1 MLAEA
6 LKLVSFV
13 MPVLDEART
22 LASSVESVLAQQL
35 PAGYRAELIIALG
48 PSQDDSSEIARALVT
63 ANPKAKI
70 TLVEVAQKSTPVS
83 LNHAIAA
90 SRGEV
95 VVRVDGH
102 SELEPDYTATA
113 ISVLLADPQRGNVG
127 GRMLAEGKTDFEQA
141 VAWAYN
147 SRWGLGGGKFHVG
160 GEAGEADSVYLG
172 VFRREALE
180 AVGGFDEQMKRA
192 QDWQL
197 NQRLRAAGWQVWF
210 EPTLRVRYRPRGTAT
225 ALARQFFKT
234 GLWRGRLSRQDLA
247 GTSLRYFA
255 PPALVLATLVGFP
268 LLVYLGAVLLI
279 ALGARLELKPQRL
292 LIVVLPIMHYCWG
305 AGFIAG
311 VIAGGG
317 PSEQA
322 RRD

>member
-1 MLAEA
+1 MAESS
-6 LKLVSFV
+6 KLVSFV

-22 LASSVESVLAQQL
+22 LVHAVESVLAQKL
-35 PAGYRAELIIALG
+35 PRGYRSELIIALG
-48 PSQDDSSEIARALVT
+48 PSQDGTGEIARALVA
-63 ANPKAKI
+63 ANPKAVI
-70 TLVEVAQKSTPVS
+70 TLVDVPQKSTPVS
-83 LNHAIAA
+83 LNRAIAA

-95 VVRVDGH
+95 IVRVDGH
-102 SELEPDYTATA
+102 SELEPEYTKIALKA
-113 ISVLLADPQRGNVG
+113 LAADPKRGNVG
-127 GRMLAEGKTDFEQA
+127 GLMLAEGKTDFEQA

-160 GEAGEADSVYLG
+160 GEAGEADTVYLG

-180 AVGGFDEQMKRA
+180 AVGGFDERMKRA

-268 LLVYLGAVLLI
+268 LLVYLAAVVLI
-279 ALGARLELKPQRL
+279 ALGARLELKPQRW

-317 PSEQA
+317 PSA
-322 RRD
+322 NPRG